1 MSFCIGLSIHE
12 IQEKYAELYETE
24 TLMGGAMH
32 SDNNVHRCGDIKR
45 AWEQHISTY

>member
-24 TLMGGAMH
+24 TLMGGGGGGGGG
-32 SDNNVHRCGDIKR
+32 NNIK
-45 AWEQHISTY
+45 I